1 MRVDPK
7 TWIQA
12 EVARLDPP
20 RDLKERNWV
29 QLMLSMRVQE
39 QFKKS
44 IMEAVDLV
52 APLYGA
58 RFPH

>member
-1 MRVDPK
+1 MKEPVT

-52 APLYGA
+52 APLYA
-58 RFPH
+58 DKFPH